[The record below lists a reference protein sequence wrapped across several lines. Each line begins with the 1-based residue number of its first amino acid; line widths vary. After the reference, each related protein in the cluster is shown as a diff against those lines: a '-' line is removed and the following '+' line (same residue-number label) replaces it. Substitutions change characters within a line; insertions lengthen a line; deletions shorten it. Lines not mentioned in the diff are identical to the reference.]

1 MARKSSSGGGI
12 LLGLILLGLIAQS
25 WQVILPVTVVGLL
38 IWFAVN
44 KSQASPKS
52 QRQVSN
58 SSLGPTHSGDDEI
71 TFTITTSYENRSCD
85 KPPKESVSPDSVW
98 MPYGKKIEHSG
109 YTILGGFLYFGKNL
123 QSIQR
128 WESEPSLID
137 PSLPVDRSNPDREGL
152 HMGYWPSYSQIHP
165 TSRAAYLEWLST
177 GRKHPNIN
185 IGYVFL
191 YFYGLERRA
200 LADAKDSSSAQ
211 QELPRIQAEIR
222 RLLSIYGTHNS
233 FRGYASRFLD
243 ALQLSQTPRAVYETT
258 PQFDQSSYDVPLLLK
273 IALGQLAEAR
283 KPLPVDW
290 ALAWALNDPS
300 ISKRTPVTRCPE
312 EFSELFRIRYAE
324 KFGEGIDL
332 KPNKTKIQASYHPA
346 SSSFGG
352 SVQIPVPDLPDL
364 TAITGPT
371 NKISDIVSTCTDE
384 IDAYSRFLGRNPDG
398 KNSIEAS
405 SYLPKALLKKHAGK
419 ELRNLANWL
428 TTVFSSQLSKSV
440 PLTSLLT
447 HIPSVSKDKFG
458 KKDATSIAN
467 ILAKLGV
474 GMEPDPRF
482 GSLVPKIDQEVVL
495 YRMSKNAPNS
505 PSTEYSAATVV
516 LHLASAVAAADGSI
530 DEAEEKHL
538 EQQLEKWLHLSSDEK
553 NRLRA
558 HTQWLLTTKPG
569 MNGMKKR
576 IESLKLNQ
584 KESLG
589 RFLIAVAQADGYIA
603 PTEMKILT
611 KIYGLLGFDLQ
622 SLYSHAHTASVEP
635 ITVQSAELVK
645 PEGYKIPSAPQKIT
659 GLSLD
664 MRTIEAKLA
673 ETAAVS
679 SILNEIFVDEEQ
691 AAEAASI
698 QEEVAD
704 KSPIPGL
711 DAETSHFM
719 RTLASK
725 LSWARE
731 ELERLAAE
739 QDLMLD
745 GVLDSINDA
754 AFDYFGGPFF
764 EGDDPIEINDEFAKE
779 VMT

>member
-1 MARKSSSGGGI
+1 MARKSSSGGGL
-12 LLGLILLGLIAQS
+12 LLGLIILGLIAQS
-25 WQVILPVTVVGLL
+25 WQVILPVAVVGLL

-44 KSQASPKS
+44 KSQTLPKAQRKTSSSPPGS
-52 QRQVSN
+52 AYSN
-58 SSLGPTHSGDDEI
+58 DDEI
-71 TFTITTSYENRSCD
+71 SFTITTSYGNRSYD
-85 KPPKESVSPDSVW
+85 NRLKKSVPPDTVW
-98 MPYGKKIEHSG
+98 MPYGKTIEHSG
-109 YTILGGFLYFGKNL
+109 YTIPGGFLYFGKNL
-123 QSIQR
+123 QSVQQ
-128 WESEPSLID
+128 WDYEPSLID
-137 PSLPVDRSNPDREGL
+137 PSLPVDGSNPDREGL

-200 LADAKDSSSAQ
+200 LADAKESSAAK
-211 QELPRIQAEIR
+211 QELPRIQGEIR
-222 RLLSIYGTHNS
+222 RLLSIYGSHNS

-243 ALQLSQTPRAVYETT
+243 ALHVSLVSRAVYETT
-258 PQFDQSSYDVPLLLK
+258 PQFDQASYDLPLLLK
-273 IALGQLAEAR
+273 IAIGQLAEAG

-300 ISKRTPVTRCPE
+300 ISKRTPATRCPE
-312 EFSELFRIRYAE
+312 EFSELFRIRYTE
-324 KFGEGIDL
+324 KFGEGISL
-332 KPNKTKIQASYHPA
+332 KPNKTRIQASYHPA
-346 SSSFGG
+346 SSTFGG

-364 TAITGPT
+364 TVLTGPT

-428 TTVFSSQLSKSV
+428 TTVLSSQSCKSV
-440 PLTSLLT
+440 LLSSLLT
-447 HIPSVSKDKFG
+447 HIPSVSKDTFG
-458 KKDATSIAN
+458 KKDVTSIAN
-467 ILAKLGV
+467 ILAKLSV

-495 YRMSKNAPNS
+495 YRMSKSAPNS
-505 PSTEYSAATVV
+505 PSTEYSAATVI

-530 DEAEEKHL
+530 DETEEKHL
-538 EQQLEKWLHLSSDEK
+538 EQQLEEWLHLSSDEK
-553 NRLRA
+553 IRLRA

-569 MNGMKKR
+569 VNGMKKR
-576 IESLKLNQ
+576 IESLKQNQ

-589 RFLIAVAQADGYIA
+589 RFLVGVAQADGYID

-611 KIYGLLGFDLQ
+611 KIYGILGLDTQ

-635 ITVQSAELVK
+635 VTVQAADLVK
-645 PEGYKIPSAPQKIT
+645 PEGFKIPSAQQKTT

-664 MRTIEAKLA
+664 MNSIEAKLA

-679 SILNEIFVDEEQ
+679 SILNEIFVDDEQ
-691 AAEAASI
+691 SVEAVPI

-704 KSPIPGL
+704 KASIPGL
-711 DAETSHFM
+711 DAETSGFM

-739 QDLMLD
+739 YDLMLD
-745 GVLDSINDA
+745 GALDSINDA
-754 AFDYFGGPFF
+754 SFDHFGGPFF

-779 VMT
+779 VMA